1 MINLRLLLLR
11 KDLVK
16 LRQNVRMIAV
26 ELQVHLDVHEEQ
38 ANVGG
43 ALDNHEVEV
52 EVWPC
57 KDQPEGE
64 CQGTQHEE
72 SDYAFEELRG
82 YHVLFLGTLRL
93 VLFLDILIFG
103 DQIDQWR
110 YLISVFNGSE
120 HRIVSIS

>member
-1 MINLRLLLLR
+1 M
-11 KDLVK
+11 
-16 LRQNVRMIAV
+16 
-26 ELQVHLDVHEEQ
+26 
-38 ANVGG
+38 
-43 ALDNHEVEV
+43 DNHEVEI
-52 EVWPC
+52 EARPG

-64 CQGTQHEE
+64 NQGIQHEE

-82 YHVLFLGTLRL
+82 YHVLFLGSQRL
-93 VLFLDILIFG
+93 VLFLDILIFR